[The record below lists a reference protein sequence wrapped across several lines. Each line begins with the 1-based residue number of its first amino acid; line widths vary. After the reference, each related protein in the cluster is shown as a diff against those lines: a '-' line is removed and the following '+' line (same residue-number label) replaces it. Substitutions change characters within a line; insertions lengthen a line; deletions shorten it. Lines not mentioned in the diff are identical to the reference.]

1 MRLVDADQVHA
12 LLDYPSTVDALAELY
27 RQGVDLVE
35 SHIVSQPNGTGGR
48 DDLILLPAW
57 QRGRHVGVKLVNVF
71 PGNTELG
78 LPTIMGSYILIDGRT
93 GEHRLCVDG
102 TALTLRKTAANSA
115 LGARFLARADARALV
130 MVGAGALAPHVIA
143 AHVAVRPSITQVAV
157 WNRTAARARAVARAV
172 ALPGVAVTATE
183 DLEGAI
189 RAADMVA
196 CATAATAPL
205 VKGAWL
211 KAGAHLDL
219 IGAYTHEMRES
230 DDDCVRRARVF
241 VDSPKHALDRC
252 GDISQPI
259 ETGLL
264 RAEDIVADLF
274 ELARGEKHGR
284 ASDSE
289 ITLFKNAGGGHQDLG
304 CAQLL
309 ERRLQG
315 GGRQG
320 P

>member
-1 MRLVDADQVHA
+1 VRLVDADQVHA

-71 PGNTELG
+71 PSNTELG

-157 WNRTAARARAVARAV
+157 WNR
-172 ALPGVAVTATE
+172 
-183 DLEGAI
+183 
-189 RAADMVA
+189 
-196 CATAATAPL
+196 TAATAPL

>member
-1 MRLVDADQVHA
+1 MKLVDAGQVHA
-12 LLDYPSTVDALAELY
+12 LLDYPSTVAALDELY
-27 RQGVDLVE
+27 RRGVDLVD
-35 SHIVSQPNGTGGR
+35 SKIVSQPNAAGGR
-48 DDLILLPAW
+48 DDLLLLPAW
-57 QRGRHVGVKLVNVF
+57 QRGRHVGVKVVNVF
-71 PGNTELG
+71 SGNAGTD

-93 GEHRLCVDG
+93 GAHLLCIDG

-115 LGARFLARADARALV
+115 LGARFLARQDARTMV

-143 AHVAVRPSITQVAV
+143 AHVAVRPSITEVAV
-157 WNRTAARARAVARAV
+157 WNRTPERAESVAAEVAP
-172 ALPGVAVTATE
+172 PGVAVRATV
-183 DLEGAI
+183 DLEAAVRGA
-189 RAADMVA
+189 DVVS

-211 KAGAHLDL
+211 KSGAHLDL

-241 VDSPKHALDRC
+241 LDGRLHALDRC
-252 GDISQPI
+252 GDISQPL
-259 ETGLL
+259 ETGVL

-274 ELARGEKHGR
+274 DLCRGVKRGR
-284 ASDSE
+284 ETDDE

-309 ERRLQG
+309 ERRLHG
-315 GGRQG
+315 TGR
-320 P
+320 